1 MPARLSTRLSIRWV
15 PGEASEPTDT
25 LIIGVEGWYVDLR
38 ITKLDGSIDWAMAGE
53 RLILSQEPLTCKWTH
68 WIDSRGYTEPD
79 IGSFQPASES
89 TDSIETGSMLHPET
103 NTMTPYE
110 EVWRTLSPS
119 FTEHFPSAWI
129 LRSVDGRTFL
139 GQLGGDFL
147 ALKGGSEGPAGMT
160 GFCARREIW
169 DDGKAEWT
177 TKYEAG
183 DEQNLQ
189 DLPRRAKGLQ
199 NRTEKQA
206 QWEESC
212 KEGDVVETFGAKYIV
227 CAIEKL
233 S

>member
-1 MPARLSTRLSIRWV
+1 
-15 PGEASEPTDT
+15 
-25 LIIGVEGWYVDLR
+25 
-38 ITKLDGSIDWAMAGE
+38 
-53 RLILSQEPLTCKWTH
+53 
-68 WIDSRGYTEPD
+68 
-79 IGSFQPASES
+79 
-89 TDSIETGSMLHPET
+89 MLHPET

-189 DLPRRAKGLQ
+189 DLPSAPKVCRIEQRSKRSGRKAVRKG
-199 NRTEKQA
+199 T
-206 QWEESC
+206 S
-212 KEGDVVETFGAKYIV
+212 
-227 CAIEKL
+227 
-233 S
+233 

>member
-68 WIDSRGYTEPD
+68 WIDSRGYTDPD

-189 DLPRRAKGLQ
+189 DLPSAPKVCRIEQRSKRSGRKAVRKG
-199 NRTEKQA
+199 T
-206 QWEESC
+206 S
-212 KEGDVVETFGAKYIV
+212 
-227 CAIEKL
+227 
-233 S
+233 